1 MHAALGIDLGCFIWG
16 AVVAFGLG
24 ALLEVSELAY
34 TLLKWCGAGY
44 LCWLGIQLL
53 LRPRQQFNTHPAES
67 DSTSNWFLRGML
79 GNVLNPKMG
88 VFYVSF
94 LPQFI
99 PAGHS
104 PISWT
109 FLTVTIHV
117 LIGTLWSLTLITA
130 TRYAAGILKKT
141 GRSEMDGPNDRLPV
155 SVVCREAGHE
165 SAVVTQGRMPCF
177 CLKNEQPVEYYSVV
191 KRSGSNVRLASF
203 FCKTM
208 TIIGVPDAV
217 IAHTANSVSI
227 FCSAMRW
234 SGNKKQTG
242 KMRQLSSDTSW
253 MSVMKRIPLVACY
266 QETESSPPTMTPDD
280 CKLRREIT

>member
-1 MHAALGIDLGCFIWG
+1 MCLTPNGR
-16 AVVAFGLG
+16 
-24 ALLEVSELAY
+24 
-34 TLLKWCGAGY
+34 
-44 LCWLGIQLL
+44 L
-53 LRPRQQFNTHPAES
+53 LRF
-67 DSTSNWFLRGML
+67 
-79 GNVLNPKMG
+79 VLP
-88 VFYVSF
+88 S
-94 LPQFI
+94 LS

-104 PISWT
+104 ADQLDLSHGHHPCIDRDAVVVNADYRHSLCRRHPTKKPAVVKWMDRT
-109 FLTVTIHV
+109 TGCLFL
-117 LIGTLWSLTLITA
+117 LF
-130 TRYAAGILKKT
+130 AAKL
-141 GRSEMDGPNDRLPV
+141 
-155 SVVCREAGHE
+155 AHE
-165 SAVVTQGRMPCF
+165 SAVVTQGGMPCF
-177 CLKNEQPVEYYSVV
+177 AIKMSNPWSTTQWV

-242 KMRQLSSDTSW
+242 KMRQSSSDTSW

-280 CKLRREIT
+280 CKAAPRK

>member
-1 MHAALGIDLGCFIWG
+1 MLVTDSLLAYTLAATLLTLTPGLDTALILRTATAEGGRKALHAALGIDLGCFIWG
-16 AVVAFGLG
+16 ALVAFGLG
-24 ALLEVSELAY
+24 ALLAVSELAY

-109 FLTVTIHV
+109 FLLVTIH
-117 LIGTLWSLTLITA
+117 
-130 TRYAAGILKKT
+130 
-141 GRSEMDGPNDRLPV
+141 SEMDGPNDRLPV

-165 SAVVTQGRMPCF
+165 SPVISGFVLPGAMPAFIRC
-177 CLKNEQPVEYYSVV
+177 
-191 KRSGSNVRLASF
+191 RLAG
-203 FCKTM
+203 
-208 TIIGVPDAV
+208 I
-217 IAHTANSVSI
+217 
-227 FCSAMRW
+227 
-234 SGNKKQTG
+234 QTFLPYHG
-242 KMRQLSSDTSW
+242 KFPAL
-253 MSVMKRIPLVACY
+253 
-266 QETESSPPTMTPDD
+266 
-280 CKLRREIT
+280 